1 MSVGVA
7 GRPPLARPPCAATLH
22 AFSKQQRERRREAMR
37 SRIDEAVRRRI
48 EAAALYATEADV
60 EALIRCLEL

>member
-1 MSVGVA
+1 
-7 GRPPLARPPCAATLH
+7 
-22 AFSKQQRERRREAMR
+22 MR

-60 EALIRCLEL
+60 EALIRRLEV